1 MGQHRGVE
9 RRRQD
14 IVKALIVTADD
25 FGMSHNTNEAI
36 IRAFREGIL
45 TSTSLMA
52 GGAAFE
58 HAVELA
64 KANPGLSVGL
74 HVVLVQG
81 KSVLP
86 HKRIPHLVDAENNF
100 ANNPTLAGLRYY
112 FSQSAIKEVRDEVQA
127 QLEKF
132 LSTGL
137 RLDFINGHLNI
148 HVHPSVFGIIQELT
162 KGLELKCFRLP
173 RDELSQTLRH
183 DRGRIISKLFDY
195 ITFTILSGRCVN
207 TLKGNGFLFTDRVYG
222 LLQSGD
228 MNARYVASIIR
239 NMPEGVTEMY
249 FHPCIMP
256 CREYSEWMPNY
267 NPEEEFN
274 ALTSGEIRGLLC
286 SNSVRLANYTVLR
299 EKI

>member
-1 MGQHRGVE
+1 M
-9 RRRQD
+9 
-14 IVKALIVTADD
+14 KALIVTADD
-25 FGMSHNTNEAI
+25 FGMSRNTNEAI

-45 TSTSLMA
+45 TSASLMA

-86 HKRIPHLVDAENNF
+86 HNKIPHLVDAENNF
-100 ANNPTLAGLRYY
+100 SNNPTLSGLRYY
-112 FSQSAIKEVRDEVQA
+112 FSPPAIKEVRDEIKA
-127 QLEKF
+127 QIERF

-148 HVHPSVFGIIQELT
+148 HVHPKVFGIIQELT
-162 KGLELKCFRLP
+162 KGLEVKCFRLP
-173 RDELSQTLRH
+173 RDELVRTLRH

-195 ITFTILSGRCVN
+195 ITFTILSGRCIGD
-207 TLKGNGFLFTDRVYG
+207 LEGNGFLFTDRVYG

-228 MNARYVASIIR
+228 MNAEYVASIIR
-239 NMPEGVTEMY
+239 NMPEGISEMY

-256 CREYSEWMPNY
+256 CREYSAWMPGY
-267 NPEEEFN
+267 HPEEELN
-274 ALTSGEIRGLLC
+274 VLTSTEIRELLR
-286 SNSVRLANYTVLR
+286 SNSIRLSNYAALR
-299 EKI
+299 EES